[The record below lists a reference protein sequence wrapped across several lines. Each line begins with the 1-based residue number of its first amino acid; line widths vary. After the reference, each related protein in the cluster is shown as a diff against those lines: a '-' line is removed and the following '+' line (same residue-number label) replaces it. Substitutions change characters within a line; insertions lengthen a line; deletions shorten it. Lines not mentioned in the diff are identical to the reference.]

1 MNKELQRDLGIAATS
16 FIEYHKNK
24 ISSGSHKYR
33 EYWLM
38 AQTELLAVFQEA
50 FVKHK
55 DKHAFD
61 RRGRRGKN
69 EFVKK
74 KGDNQNRRHEN
85 RNAKNNRSF
94 SFKKK
99 LNKKNKGFKKKFF
112 NKKKRFLG
120 KKKF

>member
-16 FIEYHKNK
+16 FTEYHKNK

-38 AQTELLAVFQEA
+38 AQTELLAVFQDA

-61 RRGRRGKN
+61 EMVFFSLVMGQSAISIMN
-69 EFVKK
+69 ELRDFEK
-74 KGDNQNRRHEN
+74 EEEE
-85 RNAKNNRSF
+85 
-94 SFKKK
+94 
-99 LNKKNKGFKKKFF
+99 
-112 NKKKRFLG
+112 
-120 KKKF
+120 